1 MPDDPLSAQ
10 PAASPAV
17 EAAPAGEAPSA
28 PPSARARTPLRR
40 RNFALLFAGQ
50 LISGLGDQAYSIA
63 LPWTVLA
70 VTGDARQMAVVLA
83 AGAVPRM
90 LALLLGGALAD
101 RLSPR
106 LVMLVTD
113 AGRTAVVAALGV
125 TLFAGLP
132 PLWVVAALAALEG
145 LGTGF
150 FQPSF
155 PAITP
160 SLVPAEELPAANG
173 MMMIIQFISLVIG
186 PLLGGVATAA
196 QASVAFLIDAAS
208 FAASFVTLGAIRL
221 PHRSREASRTRG
233 SLAGDI
239 GAGLRYT
246 LAQPLSRTT
255 IAVSTLGNFGLSGV
269 ANLSLIVLSRNLS
282 PSAVTLGVLFA
293 AVGVGGIVGGLAAG
307 AVGRWRGRG
316 LVVALLWVLVVALFA
331 AIPLV
336 AGPRASELAFA
347 PSLAPNLRLPI
358 IAGLLG
364 LIGMIL
370 ALGDTVFTTILQQKI
385 DPSYMARVFSVQLLA
400 GGLSLP
406 LSLLA
411 AGYVTAVWGPGVA
424 FLAGAAIF
432 VPASALALF
441 SREIRRA

>member
-1 MPDDPLSAQ
+1 MTDDSMTISPVIS
-10 PAASPAV
+10 PAA
-17 EAAPAGEAPSA
+17 EAAPTEPTATPAG
-28 PPSARARTPLRR
+28 RARSPLRR

-50 LISGLGDQAYSIA
+50 LISALGDQAYGIA

-83 AGAVPRM
+83 AGAIPRM

-113 AGRTAVVAALGV
+113 AARTAVVAALGV

-160 SLVPAEELPAANG
+160 SLVPPEELPAANG

-196 QASVAFLIDAAS
+196 QASVAFLADAGS
-208 FAASFVTLGAIRL
+208 FFVSFFTLGAIRL
-221 PHRSREASRTRG
+221 PRRQRNPAATQRG
-233 SLAGDI
+233 MVAQI
-239 GAGLRYT
+239 GAGIRYA
-246 LAQPLSRTT
+246 LAQPLLRTT
-255 IAVSTLGNFGLSGV
+255 IIVTALGNFALSGV
-269 ANLSLIVLSRNLS
+269 ANVSLIVLSRNLS
-282 PSAVTLGVLFA
+282 RSPITLGLLLA
-293 AVGVGGIVGGLAAG
+293 AFGVGGILGGLAAG
-307 AVGRWRGRG
+307 FVGRVRRRG
-316 LVVALLWVLVVALFA
+316 LVVALLWPMIAVGFAAVALA
-331 AIPLV
+331 
-336 AGPRASELAFA
+336 AGPAASRLPFGLV
-347 PSLAPNLRLPI
+347 LAPDMRIPI
-358 IAGLLG
+358 IAAVLG
-364 LIGMIL
+364 LIGVFL
-370 ALGDTVFTTILQQKI
+370 ALGDTVFTTIMQQKM
-385 DPSYMARVFSVQLLA
+385 DPDYLGRVFSVQLLA
-400 GGLSLP
+400 GGVAQP

-411 AGYVTAVWGPGVA
+411 AGSVTAVFGPGVA

-432 VPASALALF
+432 LPASALALF
-441 SREIRRA
+441 SREMRRA